1 MTDGFRCPY
10 CSRALHWV
18 PNRWLG
24 GSGSFECRN
33 CGDFPDFRR
42 PVLFDSG
49 PGHVSEAHAEAPP
62 LGLMTPVRLP
72 RILVVDDLREQC
84 DLYAFL
90 LAPVACVTTATDG
103 ARGLELAQTQHPDLV
118 LLDVVMP
125 GLNGWDVCERMRA
138 DAETAD
144 IPVVFLTGL
153 DQVDVPTRARAVGAQ
168 AVLMKPCP
176 VDRLLLTIENVMA
189 GSDPG
194 LTPP

>member
-1 MTDGFRCPY
+1 VKASSTMTDGFRCPY
-10 CSRALHWV
+10 CGRFLHWV

-42 PVLFDSG
+42 SVLFDPG
-49 PGHVSEAHAEAPP
+49 PGSVNGSRGEPAPLLRP
-62 LGLMTPVRLP
+62 KPVRLP
-72 RILVVDDLREQC
+72 RILVVDDLPEQC
-84 DLYAFL
+84 DLYSFL
-90 LAPVACVTTATDG
+90 LAPVARVTTATDG
-103 ARGLELAQTQHPDLV
+103 QRGLELAHAQHPDLV

-125 GLNGWDVCERMRA
+125 GLSGWDVCERMRA

-153 DQVDVPTRARAVGAQ
+153 DQVDVPARARAVGAQ

-176 VDRLLLTIENVMA
+176 VERLLLTIENVMA
-189 GSDPG
+189 AGA
-194 LTPP
+194 